1 MKIYRN
7 KSLNPFTARA
17 LRRTAAFALAF
28 ALLTSSFAAL
38 PGAASAQ
45 KKTGAAAANTA
56 RLGEEQRILHVLNRL
71 GFGAR
76 PGDVERVRKLGLE
89 NYIEQQLAPERIED
103 AGTEARLRNLSSYWT
118 TTAELY
124 RKYPQPG
131 RLLRALDRQGRLPAE
146 LAGLRENR
154 KKNADEAA
162 SPGVAGARTG
172 AEGAMSNDAAAASP
186 MAGETAGEMAG
197 AAREEGGARREYR
210 QAIQEYYR
218 ANNLLP
224 PARITAELQS
234 SRILRATYSER
245 QLQEV
250 LVDFWTNHF
259 NVYAN
264 KGADRWLLVSYD
276 RDTIR
281 PRTLGKFKDL
291 LLATAQSP
299 AMLFYLD
306 NFQSVSPAAGRG
318 AARMRPRV
326 KRFSEML
333 ATAPQAGGEGDAEQQ
348 GGRRR
353 RMNRRRQ
360 LMREGLN
367 ARGAEMPAA
376 REGKPAA
383 GESKPAA
390 GQAREEAAQAQP
402 APQPRRMRR
411 GINENY
417 ARELMELHTLGVEG
431 GYTQKDVQE
440 VARCF
445 TGWTIFDPRGQ
456 GGAAGLTNPERAG
469 TFYFNP
475 RLHDDGEKLVLGH
488 KIPAGGGVND
498 GLLVLDI
505 LSKHPSTA
513 KFIATKLARRFV
525 SDNPGT
531 ALVARIAS
539 AYTKSEGDIRTTLR
553 ALFASPEFNAPE
565 NYRAKIKTPFELA
578 ISAVRSLGGETTG
591 APALHQWIARMGEPL
606 YQYQAPTGYPDTA
619 EHWVNTGA
627 LLERMNFALAL
638 VGGRIN
644 GTRVDLSRFEG
655 AGGQAAGADKPR
667 LIEQFAAIIL
677 QGNMSERTKAALL
690 RQLNE
695 AATKPHATPNNAANA
710 ANASTRAAASV
721 EDDALMPRGGGGG
734 RRGGGARREMSAA
747 NAPITESARIAALIL
762 GSPEFQRQ

>member
-1 MKIYRN
+1 MNIFTHQ
-7 KSLNPFTARA
+7 SLYHTAARR
-17 LRRTAAFALAF
+17 LRRATAFLLAF
-28 ALLTSSFAAL
+28 ALTAGSFASVPSAAL
-38 PGAASAQ
+38 AQ
-45 KKTGAAAANTA
+45 KSTASGKPA
-56 RLGEEQRILHVLNRL
+56 RLSDERRILHVLNRL

-76 PGDVERVRKLGLE
+76 PSDVERVRKIGLE
-89 NYIEQQLAPERIED
+89 NYIEQQLAPERIDD
-103 AGTEARLRNLSSYWT
+103 AATEAKLRNLSSYWM

-131 RLLRALDRQGRLPAE
+131 QLLRALQRQGRLPAD
-146 LAGLRENR
+146 LAELRENR
-154 KKNADEAA
+154 TQGANEAPK
-162 SPGVAGARTG
+162 PGAVEAGKMD
-172 AEGAMSNDAAAASP
+172 AEGAAMPNDPASK
-186 MAGETAGEMAG
+186 TAVPGRNE
-197 AAREEGGARREYR
+197 ARRDYR

-218 ANNLLP
+218 ENNLQL
-224 PARITAELQS
+224 PARITAELQT

-281 PRTLGKFKDL
+281 PHTLGKFKDL

-306 NFQSVSPAAGRG
+306 NFQSVSPSAGQN
-318 AARMRPRV
+318 AARQRPRL
-326 KRFSEML
+326 KRLFETLTGAQAGNAEEAMQDGD
-333 ATAPQAGGEGDAEQQ
+333 APQRG
-348 GGRRR
+348 

-360 LMREGLN
+360 ARRE
-367 ARGAEMPAA
+367 AKAQGAGMGEQAKMS
-376 REGKPAA
+376 A
-383 GESKPAA
+383 GE
-390 GQAREEAAQAQP
+390 AQAQQP
-402 APQPRRMRR
+402 APPQQQPRRMRR

-445 TGWTIFDPRGQ
+445 TGWTIFDPRGL
-456 GGAAGLTNPERAG
+456 GGASGLTNPERAG

-475 RLHDDGEKLVLGH
+475 RLHDDGEKTVLGH
-488 KIPAGGGVND
+488 KIPAGGGIND
-498 GLLVLDI
+498 GLMVLDI

-513 KFIATKLARRFV
+513 KFISTKLARRFV
-525 SDNPGT
+525 TDNPSP
-531 ALVARIAS
+531 ALVEGIAA
-539 AYTKSEGDIRTTLR
+539 AYTKSDGDIRTTLR
-553 ALFASPEFNAPE
+553 AVFASPEFNAPE

-638 VGGRIN
+638 VGNRIN
-644 GTRVDLSRFEG
+644 GTRVNLARIV
-655 AGGQAAGADKPR
+655 GGDAAQGADKSR
-667 LIEQFAAIIL
+667 LIEQFASVIL
-677 QGNMSERTKAALL
+677 QGDMSERTKAALL
-690 RQLNE
+690 KQLNE
-695 AATKPHATPNNAANA
+695 AATTNKAMPATNAPANA
-710 ANASTRAAASV
+710 AADAMTRTASNDETQ
-721 EDDALMPRGGGGG
+721 MPRTGGG
-734 RRGGGARREMSAA
+734 RRGGARREMIAA
-747 NAPITESARIAALIL
+747 NAPLPEAARIAALIL

>member
-1 MKIYRN
+1 MN
-7 KSLNPFTARA
+7 ESLNFRAPLVRRATAVS
-17 LRRTAAFALAF
+17 LAF
-28 ALLTSSFAAL
+28 ALVAGSFAAFQ
-38 PGAASAQ
+38 P
-45 KKTGAAAANTA
+45 GAAAAQKKAAQAA
-56 RLGEEQRILHVLNRL
+56 RLSEEQRILHVLNRL

-89 NYIEQQLAPERIED
+89 NYIEQQLAPEKIAD
-103 AGTEARLRNLSSYWT
+103 AAAEAKLRPLSSYWM

-131 RLLRALDRQGRLPAE
+131 RLFRALERQGRLPAD
-146 LAGLRENR
+146 LADARENR
-154 KKNADEAA
+154 AKGANEA
-162 SPGVAGARTG
+162 SKPEAGAKG
-172 AEGAMSNDAAAASP
+172 NAADAMSDDAQAA
-186 MAGETAGEMAG
+186 MKAGETAASKNE
-197 AAREEGGARREYR
+197 ARRDYR

-218 ANNLLP
+218 QNDLLP

-281 PRTLGKFKDL
+281 PHTLGKFKDL

-299 AMLFYLD
+299 AMLFFLD
-306 NFQSVSPAAGRG
+306 NYQSVSPAAGRG

-333 ATAPQAGGEGDAEQQ
+333 AIPQAGGDEAGAEQQ
-348 GGRRR
+348 GERQRR

-360 LMREGLN
+360 LRRGEVN
-367 ARGAEMPAA
+367 AQAA
-376 REGKPAA
+376 PGTA
-383 GESKPAA
+383 
-390 GQAREEAAQAQP
+390 AAQAGQMPAEQAQTPP
-402 APQPRRMRR
+402 APSQPRRMRR

-456 GGAAGLTNPERAG
+456 GAATGITNPERAG
-469 TFYFNP
+469 TFFFNP

-488 KIPAGGGVND
+488 KIPAGGGIND
-498 GLLVLDI
+498 GMMVLDI

-525 SDNPGT
+525 SDNPT
-531 ALVARIAS
+531 PAQVERIAS
-539 AYTKSEGDIRTTLR
+539 AYRKSDGDIRTTLR
-553 ALFASPEFNAPE
+553 AIFSSPEFNAPE

-638 VGGRIN
+638 VAGRIN
-644 GTRVDLSRFEG
+644 GTRVDLTRFDG
-655 AGGQAAGADKPR
+655 AGADKSR
-667 LIEQFAAIIL
+667 LIEQFAAVIL
-677 QGNMSERTKAALL
+677 QGDMSERTKAVLL
-690 RQLNE
+690 KQLSE
-695 AATKPHATPNNAANA
+695 ATTATKTDGPHAATAM
-710 ANASTRAAASV
+710 TRATDN
-721 EDDALMPRGGGGG
+721 DDAMMPRGGS
-734 RRGGGARREMSAA
+734 RRGGARGEMLAV
-747 NAPITESARIAALIL
+747 NTPIPEAARIAALIL

>member
-1 MKIYRN
+1 MKI
-7 KSLNPFTARA
+7 FTNRSFNSVAA
-17 LRRTAAFALAF
+17 PLLRRATAVSLAFVLIAGSFAAFA
-28 ALLTSSFAAL
+28 
-38 PGAASAQ
+38 Q
-45 KKTGAAAANTA
+45 KKAAATKAA
-56 RLGEEQRILHVLNRL
+56 RLSDEQRILHVLNRL

-76 PGDVERVRKLGLE
+76 PGDVERVRKIGVE
-89 NYIEQQLAPERIED
+89 RYIEQQLAPDKIED
-103 AGTEARLRNLSSYWT
+103 SAAEAKLRGLSSYWM

-131 RLLRALDRQGRLPAE
+131 RLLRALERQGRLPAD
-146 LAGLRENR
+146 LADARANR
-154 KKNADEAA
+154 TKGANEASKPDA
-162 SPGVAGARTG
+162 AAAAKQD
-172 AEGAMSNDAAAASP
+172 AEGAMSNDTAA
-186 MAGETAGEMAG
+186 MKAGETG
-197 AAREEGGARREYR
+197 AARNEARNDYR

-218 ANNLLP
+218 ENNLLQ

-234 SRILRATYSER
+234 SRILRAAYSER

-281 PRTLGKFKDL
+281 PHTLGKFKDL

-299 AMLFYLD
+299 AMLFFLD
-306 NFQSVSPAAGRG
+306 NYQSVSPSAGRG

-333 ATAPQAGGEGDAEQQ
+333 AVPQAGGEAGAEQQ

-353 RMNRRRQ
+353 GRMNRRRQ
-360 LMREGLN
+360 LMREEEGAN
-367 ARGAEMPAA
+367 AQAAPEMPAMQQQ
-376 REGKPAA
+376 
-383 GESKPAA
+383 GETP
-390 GQAREEAAQAQP
+390 AAQAQTP
-402 APQPRRMRR
+402 RPPQQPRRMRR

-456 GGAAGLTNPERAG
+456 GGATGLTNPERAG
-469 TFYFNP
+469 TFFFNP
-475 RLHDDGEKLVLGH
+475 RLHDDGEKFVLGH
-488 KIPAGGGVND
+488 KIPAGGGISD
-498 GLLVLDI
+498 GLSVLDI

-525 SDNPGT
+525 SDNPT
-531 ALVARIAS
+531 PALVERIAS
-539 AYTKSEGDIRTTLR
+539 AYTKSDGDIRTILR
-553 ALFASPEFNAPE
+553 AIFASPEFNAPE

-638 VGGRIN
+638 VGNRIN
-644 GTRVDLSRFEG
+644 GTRVDLTRFNN
-655 AGGQAAGADKPR
+655 AGGAGADKSR
-667 LIEQFAAIIL
+667 LVEQFAAVIL
-677 QGNMSERTKAALL
+677 QGDMSERTKATLL
-690 RQLNE
+690 KQLNE
-695 AATKPHATPNNAANA
+695 AATPPIAAAATTNAANSTA
-710 ANASTRAAASV
+710 ATTRGANN
-721 EDDALMPRGGGGG
+721 DDTMMPRAGGGGGG
-734 RRGGGARREMSAA
+734 RRGGARREMLAA
-747 NAPITESARIAALIL
+747 NAPIPEAARIAALIL

>member
-1 MKIYRN
+1 MKIFTNR
-7 KSLNPFTARA
+7 SLNSVATLV
-17 LRRTAAFALAF
+17 LRRATAISLAF
-28 ALLTSSFAAL
+28 ALVAGSFAAFQ
-38 PGAASAQ
+38 PGVAFAQ
-45 KKTGAAAANTA
+45 KKAAAAAKAA
-56 RLGEEQRILHVLNRL
+56 RLSDEQRILHVLNRL

-103 AGTEARLRNLSSYWT
+103 AAAEAKLRNLPSYWM

-131 RLLRALDRQGRLPAE
+131 QLLRALQRQGRLPAD
-146 LAGLRENR
+146 LAELRENR
-154 KKNADEAA
+154 TKGANEASKPPA
-162 SPGVAGARTG
+162 PGAQTDA
-172 AEGAMSNDAAAASP
+172 AAGAMSNDAEAA
-186 MAGETAGEMAG
+186 MKAGETG
-197 AAREEGGARREYR
+197 AAPNGGAREGYR
-210 QAIQEYYR
+210 QAIQAYYR
-218 ANNLLP
+218 ENNLLQ

-281 PRTLGKFKDL
+281 PHTLGKFKDL

-306 NFQSVSPAAGRG
+306 NFQSVSPKAGQG

-326 KRFSEML
+326 KRFFETL
-333 ATAPQAGGEGDAEQQ
+333 TNPQMSGEGRMDEGAQP
-348 GGRRR
+348 RRG

-360 LMREGLN
+360 LQRAGGAN
-367 ARGAEMPAA
+367 AQGAPEMPAA
-376 REGKPAA
+376 KQEQMP
-383 GESKPAA
+383 A
-390 GQAREEAAQAQP
+390 GQAQTPP
-402 APQPRRMRR
+402 APPPQPRRMRR

-456 GGAAGLTNPERAG
+456 GSAAGLTNPERAG
-469 TFYFNP
+469 TFFFNP
-475 RLHDDGEKLVLGH
+475 RLHDDGEKTVLGH
-488 KIPAGGGVND
+488 KIPAGGGIND

-525 SDNPGT
+525 ADNPSP
-531 ALVARIAS
+531 ALVERIAA
-539 AYTKSEGDIRTTLR
+539 AYTKSDGDIRTTLR

-638 VGGRIN
+638 VAGRIN
-644 GTRVDLSRFEG
+644 GTRVDLSRFKG
-655 AGGQAAGADKPR
+655 ADGTGADKSR

-677 QGNMSERTKAALL
+677 QGDMSERTKAALL
-690 RQLNE
+690 KQLNE
-695 AATKPHATPNNAANA
+695 AATPTTAAAATTNNANPTPATA
-710 ANASTRAAASV
+710 RATNN
-721 EDDALMPRGGGGG
+721 EDDAMMPRGGGD
-734 RRGGGARREMSAA
+734 RRGGARREMLAV
-747 NAPITESARIAALIL
+747 NAPITETARIAALIL

>member
-1 MKIYRN
+1 MKIFTN
-7 KSLNPFTARA
+7 KSLNSVAARNSLAVVRRAMAVA
-17 LRRTAAFALAF
+17 LAFVLVAGSFAAFA
-28 ALLTSSFAAL
+28 
-38 PGAASAQ
+38 Q
-45 KKTGAAAANTA
+45 KKQATAATKAA
-56 RLGEEQRILHVLNRL
+56 RLSDEQRILHVLNRL

-76 PGDVERVRKLGLE
+76 PGDVERVRKIGIE
-89 NYIEQQLAPERIED
+89 RYIEQQLAPEKIED
-103 AGTEARLRNLSSYWT
+103 SAAEAKLRGLSSYWM

-124 RKYPQPG
+124 QKYPQPG
-131 RLLRALDRQGRLPAE
+131 RLLRALERQGRLPAD
-146 LAGLRENR
+146 LA
-154 KKNADEAA
+154 EARATRTKGANEA
-162 SPGVAGARTG
+162 SKPDTAAGAKPD
-172 AEGAMSNDAAAASP
+172 AEGALSNDAAA
-186 MAGETAGEMAG
+186 MKAGETG
-197 AAREEGGARREYR
+197 AARTEARKDYR

-218 ANNLLP
+218 ENNLLQ

-234 SRILRATYSER
+234 SRILRAVYSER

-281 PRTLGKFKDL
+281 PHTLGKFKDL

-299 AMLFYLD
+299 AMLFFLD
-306 NFQSVSPAAGRG
+306 NYQSVSPAAGRG

-333 ATAPQAGGEGDAEQQ
+333 AAPQEAGDGSSTGTAEQQ
-348 GGRRR
+348 GGQRRR
-353 RMNRRRQ
+353 ARMNRRRQ
-360 LMREGLN
+360 LMREGAN
-367 ARGAEMPAA
+367 ATETAPEMPAA
-376 REGKPAA
+376 AQQ
-383 GESKPAA
+383 GETAD
-390 GQAREEAAQAQP
+390 AQAQETP
-402 APQPRRMRR
+402 RPQQQQPRRMRR

-445 TGWTIFDPRGQ
+445 TGWTIFDPRGA

-469 TFYFNP
+469 TFFFNS

-498 GLLVLDI
+498 GMLVLDI

-525 SDNPGT
+525 SDSPT
-531 ALVARIAS
+531 PALVERIAS
-539 AYTKSEGDIRTTLR
+539 AYTKSDGDISATLR
-553 ALFASPEFNAPE
+553 AIFASPEFNAPE

-638 VGGRIN
+638 VGNRIN
-644 GTRVDLSRFEG
+644 GTRVDLTRFNS
-655 AGGQAAGADKPR
+655 AGGTGADKSR
-667 LIEQFAAIIL
+667 LVEQFAALIL
-677 QGNMSERTKAALL
+677 QGDMSERTKAALL
-690 RQLNE
+690 KQLNE
-695 AATKPHATPNNAANA
+695 TAATTPTAATTNAANPTA
-710 ANASTRAAASV
+710 AAQTRAANN
-721 EDDALMPRGGGGG
+721 DDAMMTRAGGGGGGGG
-734 RRGGGARREMSAA
+734 RRGGARREMLAA
-747 NAPITESARIAALIL
+747 NAPIPEAARIAALIL

>member
-1 MKIYRN
+1 MN
-7 KSLNPFTARA
+7 KSLNHVVVVVRPF
-17 LRRTAAFALAF
+17 LRRATAFMLALAL
-28 ALLTSSFAAL
+28 AAGSFAFVPSAVF
-38 PGAASAQ
+38 AQ
-45 KKTGAAAANTA
+45 KTSAAAKSA
-56 RLGEEQRILHVLNRL
+56 RLGDERRILHVLNRL

-76 PGDVERVRKLGLE
+76 PGDVERIRKLGLQ
-89 NYIEQQLAPERIED
+89 NYIEQQLAPERIDD
-103 AGTEARLRNLSSYWT
+103 AGLEAKLRNLSSYWM

-131 RLLRALDRQGRLPAE
+131 QLLRALQRQGRLPAD
-146 LAGLRENR
+146 LAELRENR
-154 KKNADEAA
+154 TPGANA
-162 SPGVAGARTG
+162 
-172 AEGAMSNDAAAASP
+172 NDASKP
-186 MAGETAGEMAG
+186 TEPG
-197 AAREEGGARREYR
+197 AARQEGRKDYR
-210 QAIQEYYR
+210 QALQEYYR
-218 ANNLLP
+218 ENNLLL
-224 PARITAELQS
+224 PARITAELQA

-281 PRTLGKFKDL
+281 PHTLGKFRDL

-306 NFQSVSPAAGRG
+306 NFQSVSPTAGQN
-318 AARMRPRV
+318 AARMRPRP
-326 KRFSEML
+326 KRFFETL
-333 ATAPQAGGEGDAEQQ
+333 TNAPQQGAGNAEDAMTAGDAQPR
-348 GGRRR
+348 GR

-360 LMREGLN
+360 LRRTASAQKGTGEQAKMS
-367 ARGAEMPAA
+367 
-376 REGKPAA
+376 A
-383 GESKPAA
+383 GEVQ
-390 GQAREEAAQAQP
+390 GQQP
-402 APQPRRMRR
+402 APPQQQPPRRMRR

-445 TGWTIFDPRGQ
+445 TGWTIFDPRGL
-456 GGAAGLTNPERAG
+456 GGASGLTNPERAG

-475 RLHDDGEKLVLGH
+475 RLHDDGEKTVLGH

-498 GLLVLDI
+498 GLMVLDI
-505 LSKHPSTA
+505 LAKHPATA
-513 KFIATKLARRFV
+513 RFISTKLARRFV
-525 SDNPGT
+525 TDNPSP
-531 ALVARIAS
+531 ALVERIA
-539 AYTKSEGDIRTTLR
+539 AVYTKSDGDIRATLR
-553 ALFASPEFNAPE
+553 AVFASPEFNAPE

-638 VGGRIN
+638 VGNRIN
-644 GTRVDLSRFEG
+644 GTRVDLSRF
-655 AGGQAAGADKPR
+655 AGDAATGADRSR
-667 LIEQFAAIIL
+667 LVEQFASVIL
-677 QGNMSERTKAALL
+677 QGDMSERTKAALL
-690 RQLNE
+690 KQLNE
-695 AATKPHATPNNAANA
+695 AATTNGAATNRTMPQTNAP
-710 ANASTRAAASV
+710 ASAMTRASNS
-721 EDDALMPRGGGGG
+721 DDAETSMTRANVGGG
-734 RRGGGARREMSAA
+734 RRGGAARREMLAT
-747 NAPITESARIAALIL
+747 NAPLPEAARIAALIL

>member
-1 MKIYRN
+1 MN
-7 KSLNPFTARA
+7 KFLHTVAVRRA
-17 LRRTAAFALAF
+17 TAFALAF
-28 ALLTSSFAAL
+28 ALVAGSFASF
-38 PGAASAQ
+38 PGAAASAQ
-45 KKTGAAAANTA
+45 KMSAAKSTA
-56 RLGEEQRILHVLNRL
+56 RLSDEQRILHVLNRL

-89 NYIEQQLAPERIED
+89 NYIEQQLAFDKIDD
-103 AGTEARLRNLSSYWT
+103 AAAEARLRNLSSYRM

-131 RLLRALDRQGRLPAE
+131 QLLRALQRQGRLPAD
-146 LAGLRENR
+146 LAALRENR
-154 KKNADEAA
+154 TAQGANDDAVKPNAD
-162 SPGVAGARTG
+162 AGKMD
-172 AEGAMSNDAAAASP
+172 AEGSMSNDAAA
-186 MAGETAGEMAG
+186 MKAGDGDVPG
-197 AAREEGGARREYR
+197 AAGNDARKDYR

-218 ANNLLP
+218 ENNLLL
-224 PARITAELQS
+224 PARITAELQA
-234 SRILRATYSER
+234 SRILRAVYSER

-281 PRTLGKFKDL
+281 PHTLGKFKDL

-306 NFQSVSPAAGRG
+306 NFQSASPTAGQG
-318 AARMRPRV
+318 AARPRV
-326 KRFSEML
+326 RRFFETL
-333 ATAPQAGGEGDAEQQ
+333 TNPRGAGDAGQ
-348 GGRRR
+348 GQPGRG
-353 RMNRRRQ
+353 MNRRRQ
-360 LMREGLN
+360 LRRE
-367 ARGAEMPAA
+367 AGATAEGAQEAMPAA
-376 REGKPAA
+376 P
-383 GESKPAA
+383 
-390 GQAREEAAQAQP
+390 QQAQTP
-402 APQPRRMRR
+402 APQQQPRRMRR

-445 TGWTIFDPRGQ
+445 TGWTIFDPRGI

-469 TFYFNP
+469 TFFFNP
-475 RLHDDGEKLVLGH
+475 RLHDDGEKTVLGH
-488 KIPAGGGVND
+488 KIPAGGGVGD

-525 SDNPGT
+525 SDNPSPALIERT
-531 ALVARIAS
+531 AA
-539 AYTKSEGDIRTTLR
+539 AYTKSDGDIRTTLR

-638 VGGRIN
+638 VANRIN
-644 GTRVDLSRFEG
+644 GTRVDLARFNS
-655 AGGQAAGADKPR
+655 AGGATATGADKSR
-667 LIEQFAAIIL
+667 LVEQFAAVIL
-677 QGNMSERTKAALL
+677 QGDMSERTKAALL
-690 RQLNE
+690 KQLNE
-695 AATKPHATPNNAANA
+695 AATTTATPSMPANAANSTNAANA
-710 ANASTRAAASV
+710 TTALTRATDS
-721 EDDALMPRGGGGG
+721 DGDAMMPRGGDVGGGG
-734 RRGGGARREMSAA
+734 RRRLGARRDTFAM
-747 NAPITESARIAALIL
+747 NAPIPEAARIAALIL

>member
-1 MKIYRN
+1 
-7 KSLNPFTARA
+7 
-17 LRRTAAFALAF
+17 
-28 ALLTSSFAAL
+28 
-38 PGAASAQ
+38 
-45 KKTGAAAANTA
+45 
-56 RLGEEQRILHVLNRL
+56 
-71 GFGAR
+71 
-76 PGDVERVRKLGLE
+76 
-89 NYIEQQLAPERIED
+89 
-103 AGTEARLRNLSSYWT
+103 
-118 TTAELY
+118 
-124 RKYPQPG
+124 
-131 RLLRALDRQGRLPAE
+131 
-146 LAGLRENR
+146 
-154 KKNADEAA
+154 
-162 SPGVAGARTG
+162 
-172 AEGAMSNDAAAASP
+172 
-186 MAGETAGEMAG
+186 
-197 AAREEGGARREYR
+197 
-210 QAIQEYYR
+210 
-218 ANNLLP
+218 NLLQ

-234 SRILRATYSER
+234 SRILRAAYSER

-281 PRTLGKFKDL
+281 PHTLGKFKDL

-299 AMLFYLD
+299 AMLFFLD
-306 NFQSVSPAAGRG
+306 NYQSVSPAAGRG

-333 ATAPQAGGEGDAEQQ
+333 AIPQAGGPADAEQQ
-348 GGRRR
+348 AGRRR

-360 LMREGLN
+360 QQQLMREGAN
-367 ARGAEMPAA
+367 AQAAPEMPAMQQ
-376 REGKPAA
+376 
-383 GESKPAA
+383 GESST
-390 GQAREEAAQAQP
+390 EQAQEMP
-402 APQPRRMRR
+402 RPQQPRRMRR

-417 ARELMELHTLGVEG
+417 ARELMELHTLGVDG

-445 TGWTIFDPRGQ
+445 TGWTIFDPRGA
-456 GGAAGLTNPERAG
+456 GSAAGLTNPERAG
-469 TFYFNP
+469 TFFFNP

-525 SDNPGT
+525 SDNPSP
-531 ALVARIAS
+531 ALVERIAS
-539 AYTKSEGDIRTTLR
+539 AYTKSDGDIRTTLR
-553 ALFASPEFNAPE
+553 AIFASPEFNAPE

-638 VGGRIN
+638 VAGRIN
-644 GTRVDLSRFEG
+644 GTRVDLTRFNN
-655 AGGQAAGADKPR
+655 AGGTVADKSR
-667 LIEQFAAIIL
+667 LIEQFAAVIL
-677 QGNMSERTKAALL
+677 QGDMSERTKAALL
-690 RQLNE
+690 KGLNE
-695 AATKPHATPNNAANA
+695 ATTEAASPANA
-710 ANASTRAAASV
+710 ANPTLEMTRATGNEDAS
-721 EDDALMPRGGGGG
+721 MPRGGGGG
-734 RRGGGARREMSAA
+734 RRGGARREMLAV
-747 NAPITESARIAALIL
+747 NTP
-762 GSPEFQRQ
+762 

>member
-1 MKIYRN
+1 MN
-7 KSLNPFTARA
+7 KSIHSVA
-17 LRRTAAFALAF
+17 LRRATAFALAF
-28 ALLTSSFAAL
+28 ALVAGLFASF
-38 PGAASAQ
+38 PGAAASAQ
-45 KKTGAAAANTA
+45 KMSAAKATA
-56 RLGEEQRILHVLNRL
+56 RLSDEQRILHVLNRL

-89 NYIEQQLAPERIED
+89 NYIEQQLAFDKIDD
-103 AGTEARLRNLSSYWT
+103 AAAEARLRNLSSYRM

-131 RLLRALDRQGRLPAE
+131 QLLRALQRQGRLPAD

-154 KKNADEAA
+154 TAQGANDAAAKPNAD
-162 SPGVAGARTG
+162 AGKMD
-172 AEGAMSNDAAAASP
+172 AEGSMSNDAAALKSGDGDAVP
-186 MAGETAGEMAG
+186 G
-197 AAREEGGARREYR
+197 AAGNDARKDYR

-218 ANNLLP
+218 ENNLLL
-224 PARITAELQS
+224 PARITAELQA
-234 SRILRATYSER
+234 SRILRAVYSER

-281 PRTLGKFKDL
+281 PHTLGKFKDL

-306 NFQSVSPAAGRG
+306 NFQSASPTAGQG
-318 AARMRPRV
+318 AARPRV
-326 KRFSEML
+326 RRFFETL
-333 ATAPQAGGEGDAEQQ
+333 TNPGGAEQGQ
-348 GGRRR
+348 PGRG
-353 RMNRRRQ
+353 MNRRRQ
-360 LMREGLN
+360 LRREG
-367 ARGAEMPAA
+367 GATAEGAQEAMPAA
-376 REGKPAA
+376 P
-383 GESKPAA
+383 
-390 GQAREEAAQAQP
+390 QQAQTP
-402 APQPRRMRR
+402 APQQQQPRRMRR

-445 TGWTIFDPRGQ
+445 TGWTIFDPRGI

-469 TFYFNP
+469 TFFFNA

-488 KIPAGGGVND
+488 KIPAGGGVDD
-498 GLLVLDI
+498 GQMVLDI

-525 SDNPGT
+525 SDNPSP
-531 ALVARIAS
+531 ALVERTAA
-539 AYTKSEGDIRTTLR
+539 AYTKSDGDIRATLR

-638 VGGRIN
+638 VANRIN
-644 GTRVDLSRFEG
+644 GTRVDLARFNG
-655 AGGQAAGADKPR
+655 AGGTAATGADKSR
-667 LIEQFAAIIL
+667 LVEQFAAVIL
-677 QGNMSERTKAALL
+677 QGDISERTKAALL
-690 RQLNE
+690 KQLNE
-695 AATKPHATPNNAANA
+695 AATTTAATTATSPARANTANSTNATTALA
-710 ANASTRAAASV
+710 RATDS
-721 EDDALMPRGGGGG
+721 DGDAMMPRGGDVGGGVGGG
-734 RRGGGARREMSAA
+734 RRRLGARRDTFAM
-747 NAPITESARIAALIL
+747 NAPIPEAARIAALIL

>member
-1 MKIYRN
+1 MKIFTNR
-7 KSLNPFTARA
+7 SLNSVAA
-17 LRRTAAFALAF
+17 LRVRRATAVSLAF
-28 ALLTSSFAAL
+28 VLVAGSF
-38 PGAASAQ
+38 AASAQ
-45 KKTGAAAANTA
+45 KKAAATKAA
-56 RLGEEQRILHVLNRL
+56 RLSDEQRILHVLNRL

-76 PGDVERVRKLGLE
+76 PGDVERVRKIGVE
-89 NYIEQQLAPERIED
+89 RYIEQQLAPDKIED
-103 AGTEARLRNLSSYWT
+103 SAAEAKLRGLSSYWM

-131 RLLRALDRQGRLPAE
+131 RLLRALERQGRLPAD
-146 LAGLRENR
+146 LADARENR
-154 KKNADEAA
+154 TKGANEA
-162 SPGVAGARTG
+162 SKPDMAGAKQD
-172 AEGAMSNDAAAASP
+172 AEGASSNDAAAT
-186 MAGETAGEMAG
+186 MKAGESG
-197 AAREEGGARREYR
+197 AAQNEARKDYR

-218 ANNLLP
+218 ENNLLQ

-234 SRILRATYSER
+234 SRILRAAYSER

-281 PRTLGKFKDL
+281 PHTLGKFKDL

-299 AMLFYLD
+299 AMLFFLD
-306 NFQSVSPAAGRG
+306 NYQSVSPAAGRG
-318 AARMRPRV
+318 GARMRPRV

-333 ATAPQAGGEGDAEQQ
+333 AIPQAGGEAGAEQQQ

-353 RMNRRRQ
+353 GRMNRRRQ
-360 LMREGLN
+360 LMREGAN
-367 ARGAEMPAA
+367 AGAAPEMPGAQ
-376 REGKPAA
+376 KQ
-383 GESKPAA
+383 GETP
-390 GQAREEAAQAQP
+390 GAQAQETP
-402 APQPRRMRR
+402 RPQQQPRRMRR

-469 TFYFNP
+469 TFFFNP

-488 KIPAGGGVND
+488 KIPAGGGIGD
-498 GLLVLDI
+498 GMLVLDI

-525 SDNPGT
+525 SDNPT
-531 ALVARIAS
+531 PALVERIAS
-539 AYTKSEGDIRTTLR
+539 AYTKSDGDIRTTLR
-553 ALFASPEFNAPE
+553 AIFASPEFNAPE

-638 VGGRIN
+638 VGNRIN
-644 GTRVDLSRFEG
+644 GTRVDLTRFDS
-655 AGGQAAGADKPR
+655 AGGTATGADKSR
-667 LIEQFAAIIL
+667 LIEQFAAVIL
-677 QGNMSERTKAALL
+677 QGDMSERTKATLL
-690 RQLNE
+690 KQLNE
-695 AATKPHATPNNAANA
+695 ATTPTAAATTTNAANST
-710 ANASTRAAASV
+710 ASMTRAANSD
-721 EDDALMPRGGGGG
+721 DDAMMPRGGGGGGGG
-734 RRGGGARREMSAA
+734 RRGGARREMVAA
-747 NAPITESARIAALIL
+747 NAPIPEAARIAALIL